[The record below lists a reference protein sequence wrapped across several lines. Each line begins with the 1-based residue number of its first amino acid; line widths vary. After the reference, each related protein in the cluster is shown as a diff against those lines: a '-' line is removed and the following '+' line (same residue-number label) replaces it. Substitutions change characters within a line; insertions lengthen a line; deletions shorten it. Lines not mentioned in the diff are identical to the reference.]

1 MEIREFQELS
11 KRTMPQL
18 DSQIN
23 ADGDVVTMSKPLILA
38 NYALGLTGEGG
49 EVADVIKKHVFHGH
63 LLDKEA
69 VKKELGDIL
78 HYVAGIATLLE
89 LNMESVLEGNIEKL
103 KKRFPNGFSSAD
115 SIRRADV
122 NTNLTK

>member
-1 MEIREFQELS
+1 MEIREFQVLS

-23 ADGDVVTMSKPLILA
+23 TDGDVVTMSKPLILA
-38 NYALGLTGEGG
+38 NYALGLAGEGG

-63 LLDKEA
+63 PLDKEA

-78 HYVAGIATLLE
+78 HYVAGVATLLE